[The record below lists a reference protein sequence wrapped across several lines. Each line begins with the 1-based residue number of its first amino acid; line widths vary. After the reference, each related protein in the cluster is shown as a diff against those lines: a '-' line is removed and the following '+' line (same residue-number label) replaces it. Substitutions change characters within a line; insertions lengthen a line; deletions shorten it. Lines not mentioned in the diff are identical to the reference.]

1 VIVRV
6 RGVDINV
13 EAEGGGRGDRPTLLM
28 IHGFGASLRT
38 WDPIVPAFGDDYP
51 VVRADLKG
59 FGLSGHPRDGRY
71 SIDENANIVAE
82 LVATMRL
89 RRLVLIGHSYGGA
102 VAVMAAASLRSAA
115 ARQSGMGEP
124 ARLEAL
130 VLLDAASYEQRLPF
144 FVEVHRHGL
153 TRWLGLLVPID
164 AGSRFV
170 LRALVAQKS
179 RVDPAMIERY
189 AFPRR
194 IPGARY
200 SEVQTALQIL
210 PASFAAVTRAIQSID
225 VPTQIIWGDRD
236 PAVPPAFAWRL
247 HDDIPGSRVEVL
259 ADVGHLPH
267 EERPDEVI
275 RILSTFLDGLS

>member
-1 VIVRV
+1 MIVRV

-13 EAEGGGRGDRPTLLM
+13 EAEGGERSDAPTLLM

-38 WDPIVPAFGDDYP
+38 WDPIVPGFSHDYP
-51 VVRADLKG
+51 IVRADLKG

-71 SIDENANIVAE
+71 SIDENAEIVAE
-82 LVATMRL
+82 LVATMGL

-102 VAVMAAASLRSAA
+102 VALMVATRLRSAA
-115 ARQSGMGEP
+115 ARSSAIGET
-124 ARLEAL
+124 ARVEAL

-144 FVEVHRHGL
+144 FVDVHRHAL

-170 LRALVAQKS
+170 LRALVADTS
-179 RVDPAMIERY
+179 RVDRAMVERY

-210 PASFAAVTRAIQSID
+210 PESFGAVTRAIQSTN

-236 PAVPPAFAWRL
+236 PAVPPAFAQRL
-247 HDDIPGSRVEVL
+247 HADIPGSRLDVL
-259 ADVGHLPH
+259 TNVGHLPH
-267 EERPDEVI
+267 EERPDAVI
-275 RILSTFLDGLS
+275 RILSTFLHALS